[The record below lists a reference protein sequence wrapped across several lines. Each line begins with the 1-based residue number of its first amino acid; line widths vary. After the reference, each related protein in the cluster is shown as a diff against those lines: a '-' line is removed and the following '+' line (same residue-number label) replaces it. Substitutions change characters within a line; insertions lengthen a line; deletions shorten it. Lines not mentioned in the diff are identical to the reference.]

1 MNRQNQQGFTLIEL
15 LVALLVLS
23 ILGIVLATGMNQV
36 TRWYQQLSD
45 EMTAASS
52 VQKVQA
58 LLMSDLLQL
67 APRSISD
74 VQGTPLPACLSYADG
89 GFECTRFDNREGGA
103 GLMRI
108 GYVVDKEGLW
118 RLRWPSLDRAGV
130 IEPIRQKV
138 SAGVTS
144 MNVIWLDVN
153 SVESP
158 QWPPASATSDALTQL
173 PSSISV
179 VLNQQQQEWLRL
191 TFPVAERLTP

>member
-1 MNRQNQQGFTLIEL
+1 MSRLKQQGFTLIEL

-45 EMTAASS
+45 EMTAAASL
-52 VQKVQA
+52 QKVQA

-74 VQGTPLPACLSYADG
+74 AQGTLLPACLSYADG

-118 RLRWPSLDRAGV
+118 RLRWPMIDRAGV
-130 IEPIRQKV
+130 AEPIRQQL
-138 SAGVTS
+138 SAEVTA
-144 MNVIWLDVN
+144 MTVIWLDAN
-153 SVESP
+153 GAESA
-158 QWPPASATSDALTQL
+158 QWPSANATGDALTQL
-173 PSSISV
+173 PASISM

-191 TFPVAERLTP
+191 TFPIAERLTP